1 VLTDS
6 FRFQKAHQRKARNRW
21 QQVKMT
27 LLKSKYINISILIS
41 GILNAII
48 GGFLIYSSFQGHS
61 SFGLFAGAL
70 IPLAALSFYGD
81 GYSKYKNFEIT
92 KELLKKIFKPTIK
105 IAYTVLVIMVL
116 LMILIGFTE
125 NQFPAVDLEYLYFF
139 LIILIIF
146 VVPNLVLQIG
156 YFYYLKKKI

>member
-1 VLTDS
+1 MLHPLNDYFSVDITS
-6 FRFQKAHQRKARNRW
+6 W

-27 LLKSKYINISILIS
+27 LLKNKYVTISILVG

-61 SFGLFAGAL
+61 SFGLVAGAI

-81 GYSKYKNFEIT
+81 GYSKYKNSEIT
-92 KELLKKIFKPTIK
+92 NDLLKKIFKPTTK
-105 IAYTVLVIMVL
+105 IAYTVVILMIL
-116 LMILIGFTE
+116 LMIFIGFTE
-125 NQFPAVDLEYLYFF
+125 NQFPTLDLEHLYFF
-139 LIILIIF
+139 LIILMIF
-146 VVPNLVLQIG
+146 AVPNLVLQIG